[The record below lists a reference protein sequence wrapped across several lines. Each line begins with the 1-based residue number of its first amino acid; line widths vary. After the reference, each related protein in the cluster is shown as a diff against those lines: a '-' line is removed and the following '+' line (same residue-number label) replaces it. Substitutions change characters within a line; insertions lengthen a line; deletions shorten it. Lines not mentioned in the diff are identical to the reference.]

1 MKARWLATA
10 MLMGAF
16 AHPAAAQSWDSP
28 AFFAPGPH
36 DDIGFYFIDAD
47 GGDLGFLGMWR
58 QSGGTFN
65 LGIRAGMGGPSGDRT
80 ALVGA
85 EFAGDL
91 VARRGAQ
98 PFGVSW
104 LVGAGASFDGTTWLR
119 IPAGV
124 SIGITIPGPSFL
136 LTPYIH
142 PRLAIDVF
150 SFKTAGGDDTDTE
163 LNADIDIGADLRLG
177 DSWIIR
183 IGGTSGQADAVGIGV
198 AYRISRGAEV
208 R

>member
-1 MKARWLATA
+1 MDTVRQGRRLEERISAMKARWLATA

-142 PRLAIDVF
+142 PRIAIDVRDRCIKNLPPF
-150 SFKTAGGDDTDTE
+150 WAVEEKKLPYAGEKT
-163 LNADIDIGADLRLG
+163 
-177 DSWIIR
+177 
-183 IGGTSGQADAVGIGV
+183 
-198 AYRISRGAEV
+198 
-208 R
+208 